1 MKKSLIVDID
11 PTKQQEENSLPSA
24 GIPDA
29 KNATADDAAQYLARL
44 RRERRRLTDTQA
56 ALESA
61 SELSRSVRAVRYDT
75 DRVQTSPRNAL
86 EDCIVRLELMKTDY
100 LHQLVAYSEHTME
113 ALHLLEQMDNPAES
127 ITLRLYY
134 IDGIAYSSLY
144 KTHPLR
150 YSQRHIARL
159 LHSGLESFAAVMTEN
174 HIAA

>member
-1 MKKSLIVDID
+1 MKKEFDIETD
-11 PTKQQEENSLPSA
+11 PPQNQEENIISSSGVP
-24 GIPDA
+24 GA
-29 KNATADDAAQYLARL
+29 KNATAEDAAQYLAQL

-100 LHQLVAYSEHTME
+100 LHQLVTYSEHTME
-113 ALHLLEQMDNPAES
+113 ALHLLEQMENPAES

-159 LHSGLESFAAVMTEN
+159 LHSGLESFAVVMTEN